1 MKKKIT
7 FISDTHTKHEKLN
20 DFLPGGDILICGGD
34 ISGRGYISEIVN
46 FLQWFDNIDNYDFKI
61 FIAGN
66 HDFGF
71 EDDYENLIEMRG
83 LFKNTNRPEYVETI
97 NKIIGTVKPSEGM

>member
-20 DFLPGGDILICGGD
+20 GFLPGGDILICGGD
-34 ISGRGYISEIVN
+34 ISSRGNITEIEY
-46 FLQWFDNIDNYDFKI
+46 FLKWFDNIDNYDFKV

-71 EDDYENLIEMRG
+71 ENDYEKLIG
-83 LFKNTNRPEYVETI
+83 LLTGYKTIEYLQDER
-97 NKIIGTVKPSEGM
+97 MDLWD